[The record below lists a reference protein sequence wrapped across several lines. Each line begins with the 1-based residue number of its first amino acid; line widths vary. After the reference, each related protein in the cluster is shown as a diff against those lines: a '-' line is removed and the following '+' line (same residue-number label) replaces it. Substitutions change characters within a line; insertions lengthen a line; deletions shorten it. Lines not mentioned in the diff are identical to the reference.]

1 MRNQRVHV
9 ANGGFAMKHLSI
21 IGARRVV
28 AVAAAVATAG
38 LAITSAAFAATSS
51 PSGAVVPRCAA
62 IAGGGPGLGLGVWVA
77 ADQGNG
83 AAGTIFYP
91 LEFTN
96 LSGRTCSLYG
106 FPGVSAIDR
115 HGRQL
120 GSPAGWE
127 SGTQGGGPFGI
138 AHTVILAPGATAHA
152 VLAYHDAVVGSAP
165 GCHPATASELRVY
178 PPDQRTA
185 AHAFFDLPVCS
196 HAGPVYLNVGPI
208 QRG

>member
-1 MRNQRVHV
+1 
-9 ANGGFAMKHLSI
+9 MKRLSTST
-21 IGARRVV
+21 ARRIITLAA
-28 AVAAAVATAG
+28 AVAAAG
-38 LAITSAAFAATSS
+38 LATTSAAVAATSA
-51 PSGAVVPRCAA
+51 PSAAVMPRCAA
-62 IAGGGPGLGLGVWVA
+62 TVDGGPGPGLAVWVA

-96 LSGRTCSLYG
+96 LSGHTCSLYG

-127 SGTQGGGPFGI
+127 SQTP
-138 AHTVILAPGATAHA
+138 HTVILAPGATAHA
-152 VLAYHDAVVGSAP
+152 VLAYHNAVVGAAP
-165 GCHPATASELRVY
+165 GCHPVDTAFDLLVY

-185 AHAFFDLPVCS
+185 GHAFFSLTVCS
-196 HAGPVYLNVGPI
+196 HTGPVYLNVGPI
-208 QRG
+208 QGGTGTS